1 MPTVITPL
9 TQAESEFMNMLVEHI
24 IKTKY
29 RSQKGKRDKIRW
41 SVYQTLRELANTTD
55 YYVQDTQNR
64 LNYLFKT
71 KEDAIVLWFMTGFSN
86 QELELDLP
94 LRGTKLTLNMSINT
108 TLNPNDDTKHIISV
122 AYVDDEANYADVF
135 HVDQFGE
142 DNHVKAYL
150 WNDSNDGNYAKK
162 VSHNLEKIAKQIKE

>member
-1 MPTVITPL
+1 MTTTITPL

-41 SVYQTLRELANTTD
+41 SVYQTLRELVNTKD

-71 KEDAIVLWFMTGFSN
+71 KEDAIVLWFMTGFTN
-86 QELELDLP
+86 QELELNLP
-94 LRGTKLTLNMSINT
+94 LHGSKLALNMSINT
-108 TLNPNDDTKHIISV
+108 ILNPNDDTKHIISA
-122 AYVDDEANYADVF
+122 AYVDDEVNYADVF

-142 DNHVKAYL
+142 DNDVKAYL
-150 WNDSNDGNYAKK
+150 WDDSDDDDYTEKI
-162 VSHNLEKIAKQIKE
+162 SHNLEKIAKQIKE

>member
-1 MPTVITPL
+1 MTTVITPL
-9 TQAESEFMNMLVEHI
+9 TQAESEFLNMLVEHI

-29 RSQKGKRDKIRW
+29 RSRKCKRDKIRW
-41 SVYQTLRELANTTD
+41 SVYQTLRELANTKD

-71 KEDAIVLWFMTGFSN
+71 KEDAIVLWFMTGFTN
-86 QELELDLP
+86 QELELGLP
-94 LRGTKLTLNMSINT
+94 LRGTKLTLSMSINT
-108 TLNPNDDTKHIISV
+108 TLNPNDDTKHIISA
-122 AYVDDEANYADVF
+122 AYVDDEANYMDVL

-150 WNDSNDGNYAKK
+150 WDDSDDEDFTTKCT
-162 VSHNLEKIAKQIKE
+162 HNLQKIAKQIKE

>member
-1 MPTVITPL
+1 MTTTITPL
-9 TQAESEFMNMLVEHI
+9 TQAESEFLNMLVEHI

-41 SVYQTLRELANTTD
+41 SVYQTLRELANSKD

-71 KEDAIVLWFMTGFSN
+71 KEDAIVLWFMTGFTN
-86 QELELDLP
+86 QELELDIP
-94 LRGTKLTLNMSINT
+94 LHGTNLTLSMNIT
-108 TLNPNDDTKHIISV
+108 ITLNPNDDAKHIISA
-122 AYVDDEANYADVF
+122 AYVDDEANYAEAF

-142 DNHVKAYL
+142 DDYVKAYL
-150 WNDSNDGNYAKK
+150 WDDSDDQDYATKFT
-162 VSHNLEKIAKQIKE
+162 HNLKKIAKQLKE